1 MTLNANLFVQGGS
14 EIWNADSRTVI
25 ASLAFHPF
33 ERLLVIATYNEIHFW
48 DWSKSQPFAV
58 TATKTDKEKVRCVYF
73 KSNCIIGYEIREIIL
88 QKTVPYV
95 VKITDM

>member
-1 MTLNANLFVQGGS
+1 MHLMTRTANLFVQGGS

-58 TATKTDKEKVRCVYF
+58 TATKTEKEKVR
-73 KSNCIIGYEIREIIL
+73 
-88 QKTVPYV
+88 
-95 VKITDM
+95 